1 MTDSE
6 RLKIIREH
14 VGKAQAI
21 LAEFIDPKS
30 GAEGPVAMKRLVNRL
45 KHHLDNRE
53 LVRAL
58 SESDGEQKIE
68 QADAKSRVKAR
79 NEQAA

>member
-1 MTDSE
+1 MNDRE

-14 VGKAQAI
+14 VGKAQTI

-45 KHHLDNRE
+45 QHHLDHRD
-53 LVRAL
+53 LVSAL
-58 SESDGEQKIE
+58 RESDGEQKIE
-68 QADAKSRVKAR
+68 QADDKASVKAR
-79 NEQAA
+79 NEAA